1 MKLSIKGLALAS
13 GILWGG
19 CILLVSVCNLIWP
32 SYGVAFLDLARAIY
46 PGYGST
52 AGFGGVIVGTLYGV
66 ADGAVAGA
74 IFAWLY
80 NAVSGSEPGTDVG
93 NP

>member
-19 CILLVSVCNLIWP
+19 SILLVGVANLIWP
-32 SYGVAFLDLARAIY
+32 SYGVAYLDLARAIY
-46 PGYGST
+46 PGYGGS
-52 AGFGGVIVGTLYGV
+52 AGFGGVIVGALYGL

-80 NAVSGSEPGTDVG
+80 NTLSARLAD
-93 NP
+93 

>member
-1 MKLSIKGLALAS
+1 MKLSIKGLALTA
-13 GILWGG
+13 GIFWGG
-19 CILLVSVCNLIWP
+19 SILLVGVGNLIWP

-66 ADGAVAGA
+66 VDGAVGGA

-80 NAVSGSEPGTDVG
+80 NAVSGSGSDVG

>member
-19 CILLVSVCNLIWP
+19 SILLVGVANLIWP
-32 SYGVAFLDLARAIY
+32 SYGVAYLDLARAIY
-46 PGYGST
+46 PGYGSS

-74 IFAWLY
+74 ILAWLY
-80 NAVSGSEPGTDVG
+80 NILSATDSRTDVG
-93 NP
+93 TP

>member
-19 CILLVSVCNLIWP
+19 SILLVGLINLIWP
-32 SYGVAFLDLARAIY
+32 AYGVAFLDLAQSIY
-46 PGYGST
+46 PGYG
-52 AGFGGVIVGTLYGV
+52 AGFWGLIVGTLYGV
-66 ADGAVAGA
+66 VDGAVGGA

-80 NAVSGSEPGTDVG
+80 NTFAGSGSQGVSV
-93 NP
+93 

>member
-19 CILLVSVCNLIWP
+19 SILLVGLINLIWP
-32 SYGVAFLDLARAIY
+32 AYGVAFLDLAQSIY
-46 PGYGST
+46 PGYGGA
-52 AGFGGVIVGTLYGV
+52 AGFWGLIVGTLYGV
-66 ADGAVAGA
+66 VDGAVGGA

-80 NAVSGSEPGTDVG
+80 NAFSGSGSQGVSV
-93 NP
+93 

>member
-19 CILLVSVCNLIWP
+19 SILLVGVGNLIWP
-32 SYGVAFLDLARAIY
+32 SYGVAFLDLARSIY
-46 PGYGST
+46 PGYGGA
-52 AGFGGVIVGTLYGV
+52 AGIGGVIVGTLYGV
-66 ADGAVAGA
+66 ADGAVGGA

-80 NAVSGSEPGTDVG
+80 NKFASQSDA
-93 NP
+93 

>member
-1 MKLSIKGLALAS
+1 MKLSIQGLALAS

-19 CILLVSVCNLIWP
+19 SILLVGVANLIWP
-32 SYGVAFLDLARAIY
+32 SYGVAYLDLARAIY
-46 PGYGST
+46 PGYGSS
-52 AGFGGVIVGTLYGV
+52 AGFGAVVVGTLYGL

-80 NAVSGSEPGTDVG
+80 NTLSARLDD
-93 NP
+93 

>member
-19 CILLVSVCNLIWP
+19 SILLVGVANLIWP
-32 SYGVAFLDLARAIY
+32 SYGVAYLDLARAIY
-46 PGYGST
+46 PGYGT
-52 AGFGGVIVGTLYGV
+52 GFGGVIIGTLYGL

-80 NAVSGSEPGTDVG
+80 NTFSTTVLGTDVG

>member
-19 CILLVSVCNLIWP
+19 SILLVGVANLIWP
-32 SYGVAFLDLARAIY
+32 SYGVAYLDLARAIY
-46 PGYGST
+46 PGYGSS

-74 IFAWLY
+74 ILAWLY
-80 NAVSGSEPGTDVG
+80 NLLSATDPRTDVG
-93 NP
+93 TS